1 LKIGLDFLIIFQT
14 GVRWKSDYEVLQH
27 AIQISPTNIKLK
39 INKTGEIARIVL
51 PDQTLKLIQMLKWN
65 GWNRKTFSL
74 FKCMRSW
81 SGFFGYSMKYT
92 LLSFLYFVEDT
103 NSSAKLQTGHST
115 MKHLKRYVLTAQL
128 NVNRQNIAKIEV
140 PGVL

>member
-1 LKIGLDFLIIFQT
+1 MKIGLDFLIIFQT

-27 AIQISPTNIKLK
+27 SIQISPTNIKLK

-51 PDQTLKLIQMLKWN
+51 PDQTLKLIHMLKWN

-81 SGFFGYSMKYT
+81 SGFFAYSMKYT
-92 LLSFLYFVEDT
+92 LLSFLYFVENT
-103 NSSAKLQTGHST
+103 NSNAKLQTGHLT
-115 MKHLKRYVLTAQL
+115 MKHLKSYVLTAQL
-128 NVNRQNIAKIEV
+128 NVNRRNIAKIEV